1 MSRELNSV
9 LVALGLVAVGAGIL
23 LVTSRNPEISH
34 LVDKHEDIAEEV
46 TDEAQKDGLSGSEPC
61 YDIVIIGG
69 GG

>member
-23 LVTSRNPEISH
+23 LVTSRNPEISR
-34 LVDKHEDIAEEV
+34 LIDKHEDIAEEV
-46 TDEAQKDGLSGSEPC
+46 ADGAQKDGLSGSEPC

-69 GG
+69 GK